1 MNITGVLAV
10 LLLAVLAVLFSISNR
25 LPVEIHFFSFSSAT
39 IPLYIPFFIAFL
51 FGFLGGIIALSFSR
65 HKHKRDIQ
73 RLQRENYLLAEE
85 LDNLRNIPL
94 QDDL

>member
-1 MNITGVLAV
+1 MNRTNILAA
-10 LLLAVLAVLFSISNR
+10 LLLAMLAVLFSLANKQ
-25 LPVEIHFFSFSSAT
+25 PVYIHFFSFSSGM
-39 IPLYIPFFIAFL
+39 IPLYIAVFIAFL

-65 HKHKRDIQ
+65 YKHKREIQ
-73 RLQRENYLLAEE
+73 RLQGENQRLAEE